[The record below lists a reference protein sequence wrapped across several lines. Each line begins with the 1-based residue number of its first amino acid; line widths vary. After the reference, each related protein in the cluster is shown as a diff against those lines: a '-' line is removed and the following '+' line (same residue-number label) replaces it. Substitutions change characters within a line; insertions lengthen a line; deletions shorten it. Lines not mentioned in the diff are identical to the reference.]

1 MSDVSRIVASLVEVP
16 ADATR
21 PVLIGIA
28 GGVAVGKSVA
38 ADEVRGELP
47 GRVDVVG
54 TDGFL
59 FPNGVLAQRGLVHRK
74 GFPESYDVDALRSF
88 LTAARAGAL
97 PRPVP
102 CYSHVTYDV
111 VGERLVAA
119 LDVLIV
125 EGLNVLAAA
134 ADLLDV
140 AVYLD
145 ASEEQ
150 LEAWYTAR
158 FLELVAEARDD
169 PSSFYRTFADLDADQ
184 AAELANQVWR
194 GVNLVNLRDHVAP
207 SRARAGCVITKGAH
221 HEVVAVEYQPHLATE
236 TERS

>member
-1 MSDVSRIVASLVEVP
+1 
-16 ADATR
+16 
-21 PVLIGIA
+21 
-28 GGVAVGKSVA
+28 
-38 ADEVRGELP
+38 
-47 GRVDVVG
+47 
-54 TDGFL
+54 
-59 FPNGVLAQRGLVHRK
+59 
-74 GFPESYDVDALRSF
+74 
-88 LTAARAGAL
+88 
-97 PRPVP
+97 
-102 CYSHVTYDV
+102 VTYDV

-184 AAELANQVWR
+184 AAELADQVWR

>member
-1 MSDVSRIVASLVEVP
+1 MTDAAGVVAALVEAA
-16 ADATR
+16 ADSSR
-21 PVLIGIA
+21 PVVVGIA
-28 GGVAVGKSVA
+28 GGVAVGKSRTA
-38 ADEVRGELP
+38 AELEAELP
-47 GRVDVVG
+47 GRVDVVS

-59 FPNGVLAQRGLVHRK
+59 FPNAVLAERGLVHRK

-111 VGERLVAA
+111 VGERVVAP

-140 AVYLD
+140 GVYLD

-150 LEAWYTAR
+150 LEAWFTTR
-158 FLELVAEARDD
+158 FLALVAEARDD

-184 AAELANQVWR
+184 AARLADQVWR
-194 GVNLVNLRDHVAP
+194 GVNLVNLREHVAP

-221 HEVVAVEYQPHLATE
+221 HEVVGVDYRPGRAPDAQ
-236 TERS
+236 ER